1 MEEIMA
7 NEECT
12 HDCSTCGASCA
23 SKKESLIEPC
33 NSKSSIKKVIGVV
46 SGKGGVGKSM
56 VSAMLAVAMRRRE
69 QNVAILDA
77 DITGPSVPKMF
88 GIHGPVNGD
97 GEGILPAET
106 KTGIKVM
113 SLNLLLDDET
123 TPVVWRGPVIAG
135 TVKQFWTDV
144 FWGDIDWMFVDMPPG
159 TGDVP
164 LTVFQSIPL
173 DGIVIVTSPQEL
185 VSMIV
190 SKAVRMASLMNIPVL
205 GIVENMS
212 YLKCPDCGR
221 EIKLFGESHVDEV
234 AKEYGLDVLA
244 RVPIAPALANLADK
258 GAVELMELP
267 CAEEAADKIEAKVK
281 G

>member
-1 MEEIMA
+1 MA

-144 FWGDIDWMFVDMPPG
+144 FWGDIDWMFVDM
-159 TGDVP
+159 TESSSS
-164 LTVFQSIPL
+164 QARRSW
-173 DGIVIVTSPQEL
+173 SP
-185 VSMIV
+185 
-190 SKAVRMASLMNIPVL
+190 
-205 GIVENMS
+205 
-212 YLKCPDCGR
+212 
-221 EIKLFGESHVDEV
+221 
-234 AKEYGLDVLA
+234 
-244 RVPIAPALANLADK
+244 
-258 GAVELMELP
+258 
-267 CAEEAADKIEAKVK
+267 
-281 G
+281 